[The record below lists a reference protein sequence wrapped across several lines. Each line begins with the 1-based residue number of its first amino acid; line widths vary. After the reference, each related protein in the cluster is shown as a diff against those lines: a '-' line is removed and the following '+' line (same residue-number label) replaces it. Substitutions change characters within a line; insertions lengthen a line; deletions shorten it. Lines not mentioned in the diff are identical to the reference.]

1 MSLLAS
7 QIDMV
12 RRAEPRRVIG
22 TVAAVRGLSL
32 IVDELPLPIG
42 SLVRIEP
49 RRNGN
54 GNGNSH
60 GNGHAAHDVQRGEVI
75 GFQGAQSIIML
86 LGHSGGIAPGMRV
99 VGEQTMQTVQVG
111 QSLLGRVIDALGNP
125 IDGRAMPVD
134 THAQPL
140 HPPPAGALD
149 RRRVRD
155 PLPTGV
161 RAMDGFL
168 TVGRGQRLGIFSG
181 PGVGKSTLLGMI
193 ARNTAAD
200 VNVIALIGERGRE
213 VRDFI
218 EDALGEEGLARS
230 VVVVATGDQSP
241 LLRARAAFVACSVAE
256 YFRDAGAD
264 VMLMMDSITRFAQ
277 AQRQI
282 GLAVGEAPAT
292 RGYTPSVF
300 SLLPVLLERA
310 GPIENGGSITGFY
323 AVLVES
329 DDLNEPISDAARG
342 VLDGHI
348 VLSRK
353 LTSRGHFPAI
363 DVLSSISRLANDVCD
378 QHHQQARQDLVRLL
392 AAYAESEELINIGA
406 YARGSNPET
415 DAAIAMKQEFDQFL
429 RQSRDDCAEFPHT
442 CRRMI
447 ELSGL
452 AQRAIEQAR
461 VNARGQSRPVANGPG
476 RDGGGER

>member
-1 MSLLAS
+1 MSLLAT
-7 QIDMV
+7 QIESV
-12 RRAEPRRVIG
+12 RRAEPRRIIG

-32 IVDELPLPIG
+32 LVDELPLPVG

-49 RRNGN
+49 RRNGGPN
-54 GNGNSH
+54 GTS
-60 GNGHAAHDVQRGEVI
+60 ALPVEMRRGEVI

-86 LGHSGGIAPGMRV
+86 LGHAGGIAPGMRV

-111 QSLLGRVIDALGNP
+111 QSLLGRVVDALGSP
-125 IDGRAMPVD
+125 IDGRPFPAD

-140 HPPPAGALD
+140 HPPPSGALD
-149 RRRVRD
+149 RRRVRE

-161 RAMDGFL
+161 RALDGFL

-193 ARNTAAD
+193 ARNTSAD

-218 EDALGEEGLARS
+218 EDALGEDGLQRS

-241 LLRARAAFVACSVAE
+241 LLRVRAAFIACSIAE

-310 GPIENGGSITGFY
+310 GPIERGGSITGFY

-329 DDLNEPISDAARG
+329 DDMNEPISDAARG

-363 DVLSSISRLANDVCD
+363 DVLQSISRLANDVSD
-378 QHHQQARQDLVRLL
+378 PHHRQARQELIRLL
-392 AAYAESEELINIGA
+392 AAYADAEELINIGA

-415 DAAIAMKQEFDQFL
+415 DAAIVMRAELDKFL
-429 RQSRDDCAEFPHT
+429 RQSREECAEFPLT
-442 CRRMI
+442 CRQLL
-447 ELSGL
+447 ELSGMG
-452 AQRAIEQAR
+452 QRAREQAM
-461 VNARGQSRPVANGPG
+461 VNARGQSRPAVKGPG
-476 RDGGGER
+476 REGGER